1 LRPPRHTH
9 DPAALFNRRFQESV
23 GGPEFGF
30 GGLPVEHRELMSE
43 GQVLKRQSGMGL
55 EAGEQRAEK
64 RRNDLEHDEPTLA
77 DEMGISTFSND
88 YGVFATYR

>member
-1 LRPPRHTH
+1 
-9 DPAALFNRRFQESV
+9 
-23 GGPEFGF
+23 
-30 GGLPVEHRELMSE
+30 
-43 GQVLKRQSGMGL
+43 MGL